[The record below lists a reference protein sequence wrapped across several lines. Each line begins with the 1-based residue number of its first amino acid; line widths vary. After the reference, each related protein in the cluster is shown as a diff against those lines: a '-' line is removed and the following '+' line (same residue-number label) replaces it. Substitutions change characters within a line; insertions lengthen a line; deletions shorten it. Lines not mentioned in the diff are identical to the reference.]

1 MIVRVEFED
10 VLEIP
15 GAGGEDESVSLDL
28 FISTAQSTVK
38 QILLISQVIEGSDDV
53 PTEVIPLQTKL
64 LIRVSHFYEK
74 SNLEVEFK
82 VRLVMIL
89 RRFLILGNILDCDKS
104 KFRFQILLFADSNA
118 RDSSVAAAASH
129 S

>member
-28 FISTAQSTVK
+28 FVSTAQSTVK

-64 LIRVSHFYEK
+64 LIRVSHFHE
-74 SNLEVEFK
+74 
-82 VRLVMIL
+82 IL
-89 RRFLILGNILDCDKS
+89 R
-104 KFRFQILLFADSNA
+104 
-118 RDSSVAAAASH
+118 
-129 S
+129 